1 MVISWILQ
9 RIVSGYSNTSAIF
22 LSMSEITSEL
32 FNKVIKKVTQHFF
45 YFELRVCSNLKIIAL
60 VISTKY
66 LICYLHY
73 TKQAR

>member
-45 YFELRVCSNLKIIAL
+45 YFELRVCSNLKYKSIIAL

-73 TKQAR
+73 TE